1 LLPEFRGEER
11 EVALSKL
18 LSSSRSATRLE
29 DKLSKEDFLLMV
41 LFLEK
46 KNYKLMKINPSVL
59 RLGLFVCCC
68 SLSEWF
74 SKGAVS
80 VSDVNSFG
88 TGHRTLSE
96 EIDVLLFKT

>member
-1 LLPEFRGEER
+1 
-11 EVALSKL
+11 
-18 LSSSRSATRLE
+18 
-29 DKLSKEDFLLMV
+29 
-41 LFLEK
+41 
-46 KNYKLMKINPSVL
+46 MKINPSVL